1 MARMRYRTMQTAAAE
16 IFYRETVPRVV
27 KGQLP
32 IVLLHGF
39 PSSSHQYS
47 GLMQRLGTEFHMVAP
62 DYPGF
67 GQTRD
72 LSPPGSFVYSFESI
86 SRTIEEF
93 IDKLGLERFVLYVF
107 DFGAPV
113 GFRIAARR
121 PDLIAGIIVQ
131 NANAYEAGLSD
142 AARHLVSI
150 QKHDEVGVKELEGL
164 LTLEGTKFQYFTG
177 VADPEAISPDG
188 YTMDQCYLDMP
199 GRKAHLIDLL
209 LDYKSNV
216 DAYPGWQ
223 EWLRRA
229 LPPAQI
235 LWGRK
240 DPLFLEAGARAY
252 LVDLPHAEFH
262 LFDTGHFA
270 LEECLD
276 TIAPLVAGFVNRV
289 SMSVAA

>member
-1 MARMRYRTMQTAAAE
+1 MTRMRYRTIKTAGAE
-16 IFYRETVPRVV
+16 IFYRETVPEAA
-27 KGQLP
+27 QSQPSIL
-32 IVLLHGF
+32 LLHGF
-39 PSSSHQYS
+39 PSSSQQYS
-47 GLMQRLGTEFHMVAP
+47 GLMQRLGKEFHMIAP

-72 LSPPGSFVYSFESI
+72 LSPVSDFLFSFDNI
-86 SRTIEEF
+86 SRSIEEF

-131 NANAYEAGLSD
+131 NANAYAAGLSD

-150 QKHDEVGVKELEGL
+150 QKHDEAGRKELDGL
-164 LTLEGTKFQYFTG
+164 LTLEGTRFQYFTG

-188 YTMDQCYLDMP
+188 YNLDQCYLDLP
-199 GRKAHLIDLL
+199 GRKANLIELL

-216 DAYPGWQ
+216 ESYPTWQ
-223 EWLRRA
+223 EWFRLA
-229 LPPAQI
+229 SPPAQI

-240 DPLFLEAGARAY
+240 DPLFLEAGALAY
-252 LVDLPHAEFH
+252 LKDLPNAELH

-276 TIAPLVAGFVNRV
+276 AIAPLVAGFANRLAK
-289 SMSVAA
+289 SVTV

>member
-1 MARMRYRTMQTAAAE
+1 MAVLRYRTMNTAAAE
-16 IFYRETVPRVV
+16 IFYRETVPEVV
-27 KGQLP
+27 EGRPP
-32 IVLLHGF
+32 ILLLHGF

-47 GLMQRLGTEFHMVAP
+47 GLMRRLGREFHMIAP

-67 GQTRD
+67 GQSHD
-72 LSPPGSFVYSFESI
+72 VSPPGAFAYSFENI

-93 IDKLGLERFVLYVF
+93 IDKLSLERFVLYVF

-121 PDLIAGIIVQ
+121 RDLIAGVIIQ

-142 AARHLVSI
+142 AARRLVSI
-150 QKHDEVGVKELEGL
+150 PRHDEAGLKELDGL

-177 VADPEAISPDG
+177 VADPESISPDG
-188 YTMDQCYLDMP
+188 YTLDQLYLDLP

-216 DAYPGWQ
+216 DAYPVWQ
-223 EWLRRA
+223 EWLRQA
-229 LPPAQI
+229 SLPAQI
-235 LWGRK
+235 LWGRN
-240 DPLFLEAGARAY
+240 DPFFVEAGARAY
-252 LVDLPHAEFH
+252 LTDLPNAELH

-270 LEECLD
+270 LEERLD
-276 TIAPLVAGFVNRV
+276 AIAPLVAGFVNRLPKFGT
-289 SMSVAA
+289 

>member
-1 MARMRYRTMQTAAAE
+1 MAFMRYRTMNTAAAE
-16 IFYRETVPRVV
+16 IFYRETVPEVLEGRP
-27 KGQLP
+27 P
-32 IVLLHGF
+32 ILLLHGF

-47 GLMQRLGTEFHMVAP
+47 GLMERLAREFHMIAP

-67 GQTRD
+67 GQSRD
-72 LSPPGSFVYSFESI
+72 VSPPGAFVYSFENI

-93 IDKLGLERFVLYVF
+93 IDKLRLERFVLYVF

-121 PDLIAGIIVQ
+121 PDLIAGVIVQ

-150 QKHDEVGVKELEGL
+150 PRHDEAGLKELDGL

-177 VADPEAISPDG
+177 VADPESISPDG
-188 YTMDQCYLDMP
+188 YTLDQLYLDLP

-216 DAYPGWQ
+216 DAYPVWQ
-223 EWLRRA
+223 EWLRQA
-229 LPPAQI
+229 SPPAQI
-235 LWGRK
+235 LWGRN
-240 DPLFLEAGARAY
+240 DPLFVEAGARAY
-252 LVDLPHAEFH
+252 LTDLPNAELH

-270 LEECLD
+270 LEDRLD
-276 TIAPLVAGFVNRV
+276 GIAPLVAGFVNRLPKFV
-289 SMSVAA
+289 TS

>member
-1 MARMRYRTMQTAAAE
+1 MRYRTMQTAGAE
-16 IFYRETVPRVV
+16 IFYRETVPEVADERP
-27 KGQLP
+27 P
-32 IVLLHGF
+32 ILLLHGF

-47 GLMQRLGTEFHMVAP
+47 GLMQRVGKAFRMIAP

-72 LSPPGSFVYSFESI
+72 LSPPGGFVYSFENI

-142 AARHLVSI
+142 AARHLVSM
-150 QKHDEVGVKELEGL
+150 QKQDEAGLKELDGL

-177 VADPEAISPDG
+177 VVDPEAISPDG
-188 YTMDQCYLDMP
+188 YTLDQGYLDLP
-199 GRKAHLIDLL
+199 GRKARMLELL

-216 DAYPGWQ
+216 EAYPTWQ
-223 EWLRRA
+223 EWFRRA

-235 LWGRK
+235 LWGRN

-252 LVDLPHAEFH
+252 LVDLPNAEFH

-276 TIAPLVAGFVNRV
+276 TIAPLVAGFVNRL
-289 SMSVAA
+289 SRSVTV

>member
-1 MARMRYRTMQTAAAE
+1 MNTAAAE
-16 IFYRETVPRVV
+16 IFYRETVPEVV
-27 KGQLP
+27 EGRPP
-32 IVLLHGF
+32 ILLLHGF

-47 GLMQRLGTEFHMVAP
+47 GLMHRLGREFHMIAP

-67 GQTRD
+67 GQSRD
-72 LSPPGSFVYSFESI
+72 VSPPGAFVYSFENI

-93 IDKLGLERFVLYVF
+93 IDKLSLERFVLYVF

-121 PDLIAGIIVQ
+121 PDLIAGVIIQ

-142 AARHLVSI
+142 AARRLVSI
-150 QKHDEVGVKELEGL
+150 PRHDEAGLKELDGL

-177 VADPEAISPDG
+177 VADPESISPDG
-188 YTMDQCYLDMP
+188 YTLDQLYLDLP

-216 DAYPGWQ
+216 DAYPVWQ
-223 EWLRRA
+223 EWLWQA
-229 LPPAQI
+229 SLPAQI
-235 LWGRK
+235 LWGRN
-240 DPLFLEAGARAY
+240 DPFFVEAGARAY
-252 LVDLPHAEFH
+252 LTDLPNAELH

-270 LEECLD
+270 LEERLD
-276 TIAPLVAGFVNRV
+276 AIAPLVAGFVNRLPKFV
-289 SMSVAA
+289 TS

>member
-1 MARMRYRTMQTAAAE
+1 MTFMRYRTMNTAAAE
-16 IFYRETVPRVV
+16 IFYRETLPEVV
-27 KGQLP
+27 EGQPP
-32 IVLLHGF
+32 ILLLHGF
-39 PSSSHQYS
+39 PSSSYQYS
-47 GLMQRLGTEFHMVAP
+47 GLMQHLGKQFRMVAP

-67 GQTRD
+67 GQSRD
-72 LSPPGSFVYSFESI
+72 LLPPGGFTYNFENL

-107 DFGAPV
+107 DFGAPI

-121 PDLIAGIIVQ
+121 PDLIAGVIIQ

-142 AARHLVSI
+142 AARHFVSI
-150 QKHDEVGVKELEGL
+150 QKADDAGLKELDGL

-177 VADPEAISPDG
+177 VSDPAAISPDG
-188 YTMDQCYLDMP
+188 YTLDQHYLDLP
-199 GRKAHLIDLL
+199 GRKTRLIDLL

-216 DAYPGWQ
+216 EAYPAWQ
-223 EWLRRA
+223 AWFRRA
-229 LPPAQI
+229 SPPAQI

-252 LVDLPHAEFH
+252 LSDLPNAELH

-276 TIAPLVAGFVNRV
+276 TIAPLVAGFVKRLRT
-289 SMSVAA
+289 ADI

>member
-1 MARMRYRTMQTAAAE
+1 MALIRYRTMNTAAAE
-16 IFYRETVPRVV
+16 IFYRETVPEVV
-27 KGQLP
+27 EGRPP
-32 IVLLHGF
+32 ILLLHGF

-47 GLMQRLGTEFHMVAP
+47 GLMHRLGREFHMIAP

-67 GQTRD
+67 GQSRD
-72 LSPPGSFVYSFESI
+72 VSPPGAFVYSFENI

-93 IDKLGLERFVLYVF
+93 IDKLSLERFVLYVF

-121 PDLIAGIIVQ
+121 PDLIAGVIIQ

-142 AARHLVSI
+142 AARRLVSI
-150 QKHDEVGVKELEGL
+150 PRHDEAGLKELDGL

-177 VADPEAISPDG
+177 VADPESISPDG
-188 YTMDQCYLDMP
+188 YTLDQLYLDLP

-216 DAYPGWQ
+216 DAYPVWQ
-223 EWLRRA
+223 EWLWQA
-229 LPPAQI
+229 SLPAQI
-235 LWGRK
+235 LWGRN
-240 DPLFLEAGARAY
+240 DPFFVEAGARAY
-252 LVDLPHAEFH
+252 LTDLPNAELH

-270 LEECLD
+270 LEERLD
-276 TIAPLVAGFVNRV
+276 AIAPLVAGFVNRLPKFV
-289 SMSVAA
+289 TS